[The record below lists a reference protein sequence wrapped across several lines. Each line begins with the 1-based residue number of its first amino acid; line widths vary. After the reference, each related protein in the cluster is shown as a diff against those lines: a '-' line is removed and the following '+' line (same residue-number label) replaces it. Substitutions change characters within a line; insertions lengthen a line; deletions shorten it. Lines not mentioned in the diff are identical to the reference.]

1 MRTYRKYSLQTFPL
15 MEILEMPSILIVDDD
30 KAQLTILQRI
40 LQREG
45 YDVETVEDSK
55 SALEKIKEQ
64 MFDIVISDM
73 WMSSRFDGRDLL
85 REIKKIDP
93 GLPVLIITAF
103 AELNDAVNLVAHEGA
118 FYYLEK
124 PIQIDV
130 LKREVGRALQTRG
143 ALTEGEPDSDDMS
156 PDVAV
161 DYIVGES
168 DKMQQLFKNMA
179 RVIHRGV
186 KQVLI
191 TGETGSGKSLVAR
204 ALHEY
209 GNRKDKPFVS
219 INCGAMAETLIESE
233 LFGHEKGAFTDAVQ
247 QKKGIFEVADTGTLF
262 LDEIGDISVQTQSTL
277 LHVLEKHEIRRIG
290 GSENIKV
297 DVCVIAAT
305 NKNLVEAVKDGT
317 FRSDLYFRL
326 NVIPLHLPP
335 LRERVEDIPILV
347 NYLIQKFSD
356 EYVDAEPKQVT
367 QRAMSALCRYDWPG
381 NVRQLENYLHRIY
394 VLSENAS
401 IDLDELPPEILDAS
415 LPSTDFEIDIPE
427 SGVALDEIIKEY
439 VCAALAK
446 TNGTQTKAAELLG
459 ISRRQL
465 QHRMQS
471 YGLQSQDFR
480 EDE

>member
-1 MRTYRKYSLQTFPL
+1 
-15 MEILEMPSILIVDDD
+15 MPSILIVDDD
-30 KAQLTILQRI
+30 QAQLTILQRI

-45 YDVETVEDSK
+45 YDVDSVK
-55 SALEKIKEQ
+55 NSTDALEKIKEQ
-64 MFDIVISDM
+64 MFDLVISDM
-73 WMSSRFDGRDLL
+73 WMSSRFEGRDLL

-93 GLPVLIITAF
+93 SLPVLIITAF

-130 LKREVGRALQTRG
+130 LKREVNRALQSRG
-143 ALTEGEPDSDDMS
+143 VLIEGEPDSDDT
-156 PDVAV
+156 PPEIQI
-161 DYIVGES
+161 DYIIGES
-168 DKMQQLFKNMA
+168 EKMQQLFKNMS

-186 KQVLI
+186 RQVLI

-209 GNRKDKPFVS
+209 GSRKDCPFVS
-219 INCGAMAETLIESE
+219 INCGAIAETLIESE

-247 QKKGIFEVADTGTLF
+247 QKKGIFETADTGILF
-262 LDEIGDISVQTQSTL
+262 LDEIGDISIQMQSTL
-277 LHVLEKHEIRRIG
+277 LHVLEKHEIRRVG
-290 GSENIKV
+290 GSKNIKV

-305 NKNLVEAVKDGT
+305 HKNLVQAVKDGT

-326 NVIPLHLPP
+326 NVIPLHVPP
-335 LRERVEDIPILV
+335 LSERVEDIPLLV
-347 NYLIQKFSD
+347 NFLIKKFRD
-356 EYVDAEPKQVT
+356 EYVDAVPKQVAS
-367 QRAMSALCRYDWPG
+367 RAMSALCRYNWPG

-394 VLSENAS
+394 VLSESTS
-401 IDLDELPPEILDAS
+401 IDLDELPPEILDTS
-415 LPSTDFEIDIPE
+415 LPSTDLEIGIPE
-427 SGVALDEIIKEY
+427 DGVSLDEIIKEY

-471 YGLQSQDFR
+471 YGLQSQDFKD
-480 EDE
+480 DE

>member
-1 MRTYRKYSLQTFPL
+1 
-15 MEILEMPSILIVDDD
+15 MPSMLIVDDD
-30 KAQLTILQRI
+30 HAQLTILQRI

-45 YDVETVEDSK
+45 YDVETEDNST
-55 SALEKIKEQ
+55 SALEQIKEK
-64 MFDIVISDM
+64 MFDVVISDM
-73 WMSSRFDGRDLL
+73 WMGSRFEGRELL

-93 GLPVLIITAF
+93 SLPVLIITAF
-103 AELNDAVNLVAHEGA
+103 AELNDAVNLVANEGA

-130 LKREVGRALQTRG
+130 LKREVNRALQSRG
-143 ALTEGEPDSDDMS
+143 AIANGEQTSDDT
-156 PDVAV
+156 AAEIQI

-168 DKMQQLFKNMA
+168 DKMQQLFKNMS

-204 ALHEY
+204 ALHEF
-209 GNRKDKPFVS
+209 GNRKDQPFVS
-219 INCGAMAETLIESE
+219 INCGAIAETLIESE
-233 LFGHEKGAFTDAVQ
+233 LFGHEKGAFTDAIQ
-247 QKKGIFEVADTGTLF
+247 QKKGIFEIADTGTLF
-262 LDEIGDISVQTQSTL
+262 LDEIGDISIQMQSTL

-290 GSENIKV
+290 GTENIKV

-305 NKNLVEAVKDGT
+305 NKNLVEAVKDGS

-335 LRERVEDIPILV
+335 LRERIEDIPLLV
-347 NYLIQKFSD
+347 EFLIQKFNN
-356 EYVDAEPKQVT
+356 EYVDVESKQVT
-367 QRAMSALCRYDWPG
+367 ARAMSALCRFDWLG
-381 NVRQLENYLHRIY
+381 NVRQLENYLHRIF
-394 VLSENAS
+394 VLSES
-401 IDLDELPPEILDAS
+401 TTIDLDDLPPEIIDSS

-427 SGVALDEIIKEY
+427 GGVALDEIIKEY
-439 VCAALAK
+439 VHAALSK

-471 YGLQSQDFR
+471 YGMQSQDFK
-480 EDE
+480 ESE

>member
-1 MRTYRKYSLQTFPL
+1 
-15 MEILEMPSILIVDDD
+15 MPSILIVDDD

-45 YDVETVEDSK
+45 YDVKTVEDST

-130 LKREVGRALQTRG
+130 LKREVSRALQTRG
-143 ALTEGEPDSDDMS
+143 ALTEGEPDSDDA
-156 PDVAV
+156 PPEIQV

-168 DKMQQLFKNMA
+168 EKMQQLFKNMS

-186 KQVLI
+186 RQVLI

-209 GNRKDKPFVS
+209 GNRKDCPFVS
-219 INCGAMAETLIESE
+219 INCGAIAESLIESE
-233 LFGHEKGAFTDAVQ
+233 LFGHEKGAFTDAIQ

-262 LDEIGDISVQTQSTL
+262 LDEIGDISVQMQSTL

-290 GSENIKV
+290 GTQNIKV

-335 LRERVEDIPILV
+335 LRERVEDIEPLV
-347 NYLIQKFSD
+347 KYLIQKFSD
-356 EYVDAEPKQVT
+356 EYVDAVPKQVT

-394 VLSENAS
+394 VLSENTS
-401 IDLDELPPEILDAS
+401 IDLDELPPEILDTS

-439 VCAALAK
+439 VCAALVK
-446 TNGTQTKAAELLG
+446 TNGTQTKAADLLG

>member
-1 MRTYRKYSLQTFPL
+1 

-30 KAQLTILQRI
+30 NAQLTILQRI

-45 YDVETVEDSK
+45 YDVETVEDST
-55 SALEKIKEQ
+55 SALEKIKEH

-143 ALTEGEPDSDDMS
+143 VLTEGEPDSDNTS
-156 PDVAV
+156 PDIEV
-161 DYIVGES
+161 DYIVGQS
-168 DKMQQLFKNMA
+168 DKMQQLFKNMS

-219 INCGAMAETLIESE
+219 INCGAIAETLIESE
-233 LFGHEKGAFTDAVQ
+233 LFGHEKGAFTDAIQ

-356 EYVDAEPKQVT
+356 EYVDAEPKQVS
-367 QRAMSALCRYDWPG
+367 QRAMSVLCRYDWPG

-401 IDLDELPPEILDAS
+401 IDLDELPPEILDTS

>member
-1 MRTYRKYSLQTFPL
+1 
-15 MEILEMPSILIVDDD
+15 MPSILIVDDD

-45 YDVETVEDSK
+45 YDVDTVEDST

-64 MFDIVISDM
+64 MFDVVISDM
-73 WMSSRFDGRDLL
+73 WMSSRFEGRDLL

-93 GLPVLIITAF
+93 ALPVLIITAY
-103 AELNDAVNLVAHEGA
+103 AELDDAVNLVAHEGA

-124 PIQIDV
+124 PIDDIEV
-130 LKREVGRALQTRG
+130 LKREVHRALQTRG
-143 ALTEGEPDSDDMS
+143 ASTEGEPDSDETT
-156 PDVAV
+156 PEIEV

-168 DKMQQLFKNMA
+168 DKMQQLFKNMS

-186 KQVLI
+186 RQVLI

-204 ALHEY
+204 ALHEF

-219 INCGAMAETLIESE
+219 INCGAIAETLIESE

-247 QKKGIFEVADTGTLF
+247 QKKGIFEIADTGTLF
-262 LDEIGDISVQTQSTL
+262 LDEIGDISVQMQSTL

-290 GSENIKV
+290 GSQSINV

-305 NKNLVEAVKDGT
+305 NKNLVQAVKDET

-335 LRERVEDIPILV
+335 LRERIEDIPILV

-356 EYVDAEPKQVT
+356 EYVDAEPKQVS

-394 VLSENAS
+394 VLSEAPS
-401 IDLDELPPEILDAS
+401 IDLDQLPPEIIDTS
-415 LPSTDFEIDIPE
+415 LPTTDLEIDIPE
-427 SGVALDEIIKEY
+427 SGVSLEDIIKEY
-439 VCAALAK
+439 VSAALAK

-471 YGLQSQDFR
+471 YGLQSQDFKG
-480 EDE
+480 EE

>member
-1 MRTYRKYSLQTFPL
+1 
-15 MEILEMPSILIVDDD
+15 MPSILIVDDD

-45 YDVETVEDSK
+45 YDVDTVEDST

-64 MFDIVISDM
+64 MFDVVISDM
-73 WMSSRFDGRDLL
+73 WMSSRFEGRDLL
-85 REIKKIDP
+85 REIKKVDP
-93 GLPVLIITAF
+93 ALPVLIITAY

-124 PIQIDV
+124 PIDDIDV
-130 LKREVGRALQTRG
+130 LKREVNRALQTRG
-143 ALTEGEPDSDDMS
+143 AFAEGEPDTHDAPSEIK
-156 PDVAV
+156 V

-168 DKMQQLFKNMA
+168 DKMQQLFKNMS
-179 RVIHRGV
+179 RVIHRRV
-186 KQVLI
+186 RQVLI

-204 ALHEY
+204 ALHEF
-209 GNRKDKPFVS
+209 GSRKDKPFVS
-219 INCGAMAETLIESE
+219 INCGAIAETLIESE

-247 QKKGIFEVADTGTLF
+247 QKKGIFEIADTGTLF
-262 LDEIGDISVQTQSTL
+262 LDEIGDISVQMQSTL

-290 GSENIKV
+290 GSQTINV

-356 EYVDAEPKQVT
+356 EYVDAEPKQVS

-401 IDLDELPPEILDAS
+401 IDLDQLPPEIIDTS
-415 LPSTDFEIDIPE
+415 LPTTDFEIDIPE
-427 SGVALDEIIKEY
+427 SGVSLEEIIKEY
-439 VCAALAK
+439 VSAALTK

-471 YGLQSQDFR
+471 YGLQSQDFKG
-480 EDE
+480 EE

>member
-1 MRTYRKYSLQTFPL
+1 MA
-15 MEILEMPSILIVDDD
+15 SILIVDDD
-30 KAQLTILQRI
+30 QAQLTILQRI

-45 YDVETVEDSK
+45 YDVETVEDST
-55 SALEKIKEQ
+55 SAREKIKEQ
-64 MFDIVISDM
+64 MFDLVISDM

-103 AELNDAVNLVAHEGA
+103 AELNDAVDLVANEGA

-130 LKREVGRALQTRG
+130 LKREVNRAFHTRG
-143 ALTEGEPDSDDMS
+143 VLTEGEPESDDTS
-156 PDVAV
+156 PDVQV

-168 DKMQQLFKNMA
+168 DKMQQLFKNMS

-186 KQVLI
+186 RQVLI

-204 ALHEY
+204 ALHEF
-209 GNRKDKPFVS
+209 GSRKDRPFVS
-219 INCGAMAETLIESE
+219 INCGAIAETLIESE

-262 LDEIGDISVQTQSTL
+262 LDEIGDISIQMQSTL

-290 GSENIKV
+290 GNQNIKV

-335 LRERVEDIPILV
+335 LRDRVEDIPPIV
-347 NYLIQKFSD
+347 KYLINKFSD

-367 QRAMSALCRYDWPG
+367 QRAMSAFCRYEWPG

-401 IDLDELPPEILDAS
+401 IDVDELPPEIIDTS

-480 EDE
+480 VDE

>member
-1 MRTYRKYSLQTFPL
+1 
-15 MEILEMPSILIVDDD
+15 MPSILIVDDD
-30 KAQLTILQRI
+30 QAQLTILQRI

-45 YDVETVEDSK
+45 YDVNSVENSTA
-55 SALEKIKEQ
+55 ALEKIKEQ
-64 MFDIVISDM
+64 MFDLVISDM
-73 WMSSRFDGRDLL
+73 WMSSRFEGRDLL

-93 GLPVLIITAF
+93 SLPVLIITAF

-130 LKREVGRALQTRG
+130 LKREVNRALQSRG
-143 ALTEGEPDSDDMS
+143 VLIEGEPDSDDT
-156 PDVAV
+156 PPEIQI
-161 DYIVGES
+161 DYIIGES
-168 DKMQQLFKNMA
+168 EKMQQLFKNMS

-186 KQVLI
+186 RQVLI

-209 GNRKDKPFVS
+209 GSRKDCPFVS
-219 INCGAMAETLIESE
+219 INCGAIAETLIESE

-247 QKKGIFEVADTGTLF
+247 QKKGIFETADTGILF
-262 LDEIGDISVQTQSTL
+262 LDEIGDISIQMQSTL
-277 LHVLEKHEIRRIG
+277 LHVLEKHEIRRVG
-290 GSENIKV
+290 GSKNIKV

-305 NKNLVEAVKDGT
+305 HKNLVQAVKDGT

-326 NVIPLHLPP
+326 NVIPLHVPP
-335 LRERVEDIPILV
+335 LRERVEDIPLLV
-347 NYLIQKFSD
+347 NFMIKKFRD
-356 EYVDAEPKQVT
+356 EYVDAVPKQVT
-367 QRAMSALCRYDWPG
+367 SRAMSALCRYNWPG

-394 VLSENAS
+394 VLSESTS
-401 IDLDELPPEILDAS
+401 IDLDELPPEILDTS
-415 LPSTDFEIDIPE
+415 LPSTDLEIGIPE
-427 SGVALDEIIKEY
+427 DGVSLDEIIKEY

-471 YGLQSQDFR
+471 YGLQSQDFKD
-480 EDE
+480 DE

>member
-1 MRTYRKYSLQTFPL
+1 M
-15 MEILEMPSILIVDDD
+15 LEMSSILIVDDD
-30 KAQLTILQRI
+30 QAQLTILQRI

-45 YDVETVEDSK
+45 YDTVTVEDSTT
-55 SALEKIKEQ
+55 ALEKIKEQ
-64 MFDIVISDM
+64 MFDVVISDM
-73 WMSSRFDGRDLL
+73 WMSSRFEGRDLL
-85 REIKKIDP
+85 REVKKIDP
-93 GLPVLIITAF
+93 SLPVLIITAF
-103 AELNDAVNLVAHEGA
+103 AELNDAVNLVANEGA

-130 LKREVGRALQTRG
+130 LKREVNRALQSRG
-143 ALTEGEPDSDDMS
+143 VLTDGKPETDTTSTDDLQI
-156 PDVAV
+156 

-168 DKMQQLFKNMA
+168 DKMQQLFKNMS

-186 KQVLI
+186 RQVLI
-191 TGETGSGKSLVAR
+191 TGETGSGKSLVAQ

-209 GNRKDKPFVS
+209 GNRKDRPFVS
-219 INCGAMAETLIESE
+219 INCGAIAETLIESE

-247 QKKGIFEVADTGTLF
+247 QKKGIFEIADTGTLF
-262 LDEIGDISVQTQSTL
+262 LDEIGDISVQMQSTL

-326 NVIPLHLPP
+326 NVIPLHLPL
-335 LRERVEDIPILV
+335 LRERVEDIPL
-347 NYLIQKFSD
+347 LINFLIDKFSN

-367 QRAMSALCRYDWPG
+367 PRAMSALCRFNWPG

-401 IDLDELPPEILDAS
+401 IDLDQLPPEILDTS
-415 LPSTDFEIDIPE
+415 LPSTEFDIDIPE
-427 SGVALDEIIKEY
+427 SGVSLEEIIKEY
-439 VCAALAK
+439 VSTALTK
-446 TNGTQTKAAELLG
+446 TGGTQTKAAKLLG

-471 YGLQSQDFR
+471 YGLQSQDFKNN
-480 EDE
+480 E

>member
-1 MRTYRKYSLQTFPL
+1 
-15 MEILEMPSILIVDDD
+15 MPSILIVDDD
-30 KAQLTILQRI
+30 QAQLTILQRI

-45 YDVETVEDSK
+45 YDVDSVENSTA
-55 SALEKIKEQ
+55 ALEKIKEQ
-64 MFDIVISDM
+64 MFDLVISDM
-73 WMSSRFDGRDLL
+73 WMSSRFEGRDLL

-93 GLPVLIITAF
+93 SLPVLIITAF

-130 LKREVGRALQTRG
+130 LKREVNRALQSRG
-143 ALTEGEPDSDDMS
+143 VLIEGEPDSDDT
-156 PDVAV
+156 PPEIQI
-161 DYIVGES
+161 DYIIGES
-168 DKMQQLFKNMA
+168 EKMQQLFKNMS

-186 KQVLI
+186 RQVLI

-209 GNRKDKPFVS
+209 GSRKDCPFVS
-219 INCGAMAETLIESE
+219 INCGAIAETLIESE

-247 QKKGIFEVADTGTLF
+247 QKKGIFETADTGILF
-262 LDEIGDISVQTQSTL
+262 LDEIGDISIQMQSTL
-277 LHVLEKHEIRRIG
+277 LHVLEKHEIRRVG
-290 GSENIKV
+290 GSKNIKV

-305 NKNLVEAVKDGT
+305 HKNLVQAVKDGT

-326 NVIPLHLPP
+326 NVIPLHVPP
-335 LRERVEDIPILV
+335 LRERVEDIPLLV
-347 NYLIQKFSD
+347 NFMIKKFRD
-356 EYVDAEPKQVT
+356 EYVDAVPKQVT
-367 QRAMSALCRYDWPG
+367 SRAMSALCRYNWPG

-394 VLSENAS
+394 VLSESTS
-401 IDLDELPPEILDAS
+401 IDLDELPPEILDTS
-415 LPSTDFEIDIPE
+415 LPSTDLEIGIPE
-427 SGVALDEIIKEY
+427 DGVSLDEIIKEY

-471 YGLQSQDFR
+471 YGLQSQDFKD
-480 EDE
+480 DE

>member
-1 MRTYRKYSLQTFPL
+1 MQ
-15 MEILEMPSILIVDDD
+15 SILIVDDD
-30 KAQLTILQRI
+30 QAQLTILQRI

-45 YDVETVEDSK
+45 YDTATVEDSTT
-55 SALEKIKEQ
+55 ALEKIKEQ
-64 MFDIVISDM
+64 MFDVVISDM
-73 WMSSRFDGRDLL
+73 WMSSRFEGRDLL
-85 REIKKIDP
+85 REVKKIDP
-93 GLPVLIITAF
+93 SLPVLIITAF
-103 AELNDAVNLVAHEGA
+103 AELNDAVNLVANEGA

-130 LKREVGRALQTRG
+130 LKREVNRALQSRG
-143 ALTEGEPDSDDMS
+143 VLTDGEPETDTTSTDDFQI
-156 PDVAV
+156 

-168 DKMQQLFKNMA
+168 DKMQQLFKNMS

-186 KQVLI
+186 RQVLI
-191 TGETGSGKSLVAR
+191 TGETGSGKSLVAQ

-209 GNRKDKPFVS
+209 GNRKDRPFVS
-219 INCGAMAETLIESE
+219 INCGAIAETLIESE

-247 QKKGIFEVADTGTLF
+247 QKKGIFEIADTGTLF
-262 LDEIGDISVQTQSTL
+262 LDEIGDISVQMQSTL

-290 GSENIKV
+290 GSESIKV

-326 NVIPLHLPP
+326 NVIPLHLPL
-335 LRERVEDIPILV
+335 LRERIEDIPLLV
-347 NYLIQKFSD
+347 NFLIDKFSN

-367 QRAMSALCRYDWPG
+367 PRAMSALCRFNWPG

-401 IDLDELPPEILDAS
+401 IDLDQLPPEILDTS
-415 LPSTDFEIDIPE
+415 LPPTEFDIDIPE
-427 SGVALDEIIKEY
+427 SGVSLEEIIKEY
-439 VCAALAK
+439 VSAALTK
-446 TNGTQTKAAELLG
+446 TGGTQTKAAKLLG

-471 YGLQSQDFR
+471 YGLQSQDFKN
-480 EDE
+480 DE

>member
-1 MRTYRKYSLQTFPL
+1 
-15 MEILEMPSILIVDDD
+15 MPSMLIVDDD
-30 KAQLTILQRI
+30 QAQLTILQRI

-45 YDVETVEDSK
+45 YDVETVEDST

-130 LKREVGRALQTRG
+130 LKREVNRALQTRG
-143 ALTEGEPDSDDMS
+143 VLTEGEPDSDDTS
-156 PDVAV
+156 SEIQI

-168 DKMQQLFKNMA
+168 EKMQQLFKNMS

-209 GNRKDKPFVS
+209 GNRKDHPFVS
-219 INCGAMAETLIESE
+219 INCGAIAETLIESE

-262 LDEIGDISVQTQSTL
+262 LDEIGDISIQMQSTL

-290 GSENIKV
+290 GTQNIKV

-335 LRERVEDIPILV
+335 LRERVEDIPLLV
-347 NYLIQKFSD
+347 NFLIQKFSD
-356 EYVDAEPKQVT
+356 EYVDAVPKQVS

-394 VLSENAS
+394 VLSENTS
-401 IDLDELPPEILDAS
+401 IDLDELPPEILDTS

-471 YGLQSQDFR
+471 YGLQSQDFK
-480 EDE
+480 EGE

>member
-1 MRTYRKYSLQTFPL
+1 
-15 MEILEMPSILIVDDD
+15 MPSILIVDDD
-30 KAQLTILQRI
+30 QAQLTILQRI

-45 YDVETVEDSK
+45 YDVDSVENSTA
-55 SALEKIKEQ
+55 ALEKIKEQ
-64 MFDIVISDM
+64 MFDLVISDM
-73 WMSSRFDGRDLL
+73 WMSSRFEGRDLL

-93 GLPVLIITAF
+93 SLPVLIITAF

-130 LKREVGRALQTRG
+130 LKREVNRALQSRG
-143 ALTEGEPDSDDMS
+143 VLIEGEPDSDDT
-156 PDVAV
+156 PPEILI
-161 DYIVGES
+161 DYIIGES
-168 DKMQQLFKNMA
+168 EKMQQLFKNMS

-186 KQVLI
+186 RQVLI

-209 GNRKDKPFVS
+209 GSRKNCPFVS
-219 INCGAMAETLIESE
+219 INCGAIAETLIESE

-247 QKKGIFEVADTGTLF
+247 QKKGIFETADTGILF
-262 LDEIGDISVQTQSTL
+262 LDEIGDISIQMQSTL
-277 LHVLEKHEIRRIG
+277 LHVLEKHEIRRVG
-290 GSENIKV
+290 GSKNIKV

-305 NKNLVEAVKDGT
+305 HKNLVQAVKDGT

-326 NVIPLHLPP
+326 NVIPLHIPP
-335 LRERVEDIPILV
+335 LSERVEDIPLLV
-347 NYLIQKFSD
+347 NFLIKKFRD
-356 EYVDAEPKQVT
+356 EYVDAVPKHVT
-367 QRAMSALCRYDWPG
+367 SRAMSALCRYNWPG

-394 VLSENAS
+394 VLSESTS
-401 IDLDELPPEILDAS
+401 IDLDELPPEILDTS
-415 LPSTDFEIDIPE
+415 LPSTDLEIGIPE
-427 SGVALDEIIKEY
+427 DGVSLDEIIKEY

-471 YGLQSQDFR
+471 YGLQSQDFKD
-480 EDE
+480 DE

>member
-1 MRTYRKYSLQTFPL
+1 
-15 MEILEMPSILIVDDD
+15 MPSILIVDDD

-45 YDVETVEDSK
+45 YDVDTVEDST
-55 SALEKIKEQ
+55 SALEKIREQ
-64 MFDIVISDM
+64 MFDVVISDM
-73 WMSSRFDGRDLL
+73 WMSSRFEGRDLL

-93 GLPVLIITAF
+93 ALPVLIITAY

-124 PIQIDV
+124 PIDDIDV
-130 LKREVGRALQTRG
+130 LKREVYRALQTRG
-143 ALTEGEPDSDDMS
+143 AFSEGEPDANDTTSEIEIG
-156 PDVAV
+156 
-161 DYIVGES
+161 YIVGKSE
-168 DKMQQLFKNMA
+168 KMQQLFKNMS

-186 KQVLI
+186 RQVLI

-209 GNRKDKPFVS
+209 GIRKDKPFVS
-219 INCGAMAETLIESE
+219 INCGAIAETLIESE
-233 LFGHEKGAFTDAVQ
+233 LFGHEKGAFTDAVH
-247 QKKGIFEVADTGTLF
+247 QKKGIFEIADTGTLF
-262 LDEIGDISVQTQSTL
+262 LDEIGDISVQMQSTL

-290 GSENIKV
+290 GTQNIKV

-305 NKNLVEAVKDGT
+305 NKNLVQAVKDET

-335 LRERVEDIPILV
+335 LRERIEDIPILV
-347 NYLIQKFSD
+347 DHLIKKFST
-356 EYVDAEPKQVT
+356 EYGAEPKQVSP
-367 QRAMSALCRYDWPG
+367 RAMSALCRYDWPG
-381 NVRQLENYLHRIY
+381 NVRQLENHLHRIY

-401 IDLDELPPEILDAS
+401 IDLDQLPPEIIDTS
-415 LPSTDFEIDIPE
+415 LPTTDFEIDIPE
-427 SGVALDEIIKEY
+427 SGVSLEYIIKEY
-439 VCAALAK
+439 VSAALTK

-471 YGLQSQDFR
+471 YGLQSQDFKT
-480 EDE
+480 EE

>member
-1 MRTYRKYSLQTFPL
+1 
-15 MEILEMPSILIVDDD
+15 MPSILIVDDD

-45 YDVETVEDSK
+45 YDVDTVEDST

-64 MFDIVISDM
+64 MFDVVISDM
-73 WMSSRFDGRDLL
+73 WMSSRFEGRDLL

-93 GLPVLIITAF
+93 ALPVLIITAY
-103 AELNDAVNLVAHEGA
+103 AELDDAVNLVAHEGA

-124 PIQIDV
+124 PIDDIEV
-130 LKREVGRALQTRG
+130 LKREVNRALQTRG
-143 ALTEGEPDSDDMS
+143 ASTEGEPDSDETT
-156 PDVAV
+156 PEIEV

-168 DKMQQLFKNMA
+168 DKMQQLFKNMS

-186 KQVLI
+186 RQVLI

-204 ALHEY
+204 ALHEF

-219 INCGAMAETLIESE
+219 INCGAIAETLIESE

-247 QKKGIFEVADTGTLF
+247 QKKGIFEIADTGTLF
-262 LDEIGDISVQTQSTL
+262 LDEIGDISVQMQSTL

-290 GSENIKV
+290 GSQSINV

-305 NKNLVEAVKDGT
+305 NKNLVQAVKDGT

-356 EYVDAEPKQVT
+356 EYVDAEPKQVS

-394 VLSENAS
+394 VLSEAPS
-401 IDLDELPPEILDAS
+401 IDLDQLPPEIIDTS
-415 LPSTDFEIDIPE
+415 LPTTDLEIDIPE
-427 SGVALDEIIKEY
+427 SGVSLEDIIKEY
-439 VCAALAK
+439 VSAALAK

-471 YGLQSQDFR
+471 YGLQSQDFKG
-480 EDE
+480 EE

>member
-1 MRTYRKYSLQTFPL
+1 MSV
-15 MEILEMPSILIVDDD
+15 EVLEMPSMLIVDDD
-30 KAQLTILQRI
+30 QAQLTILQRI

-45 YDVETVEDSK
+45 YDVETVEDST

-130 LKREVGRALQTRG
+130 LKREVNRALQTRG
-143 ALTEGEPDSDDMS
+143 VLTEGEPDSDDTS
-156 PDVAV
+156 SEIQI

-168 DKMQQLFKNMA
+168 EKMQQLFKNMF

-209 GNRKDKPFVS
+209 GNRKDHPFVS
-219 INCGAMAETLIESE
+219 INCGAIAETLIESE

-262 LDEIGDISVQTQSTL
+262 LDEIGDISIQMQSTL

-290 GSENIKV
+290 GTQNIKV

-335 LRERVEDIPILV
+335 LRERVEDIPLLV
-347 NYLIQKFSD
+347 NFLIQKFSD
-356 EYVDAEPKQVT
+356 EYVDAVPKQVS

-394 VLSENAS
+394 VLSENTS
-401 IDLDELPPEILDAS
+401 IDLDELPPEILDTS

-446 TNGTQTKAAELLG
+446 TNGTQTKAADLLG

-471 YGLQSQDFR
+471 YGLQSQDFK

>member
-1 MRTYRKYSLQTFPL
+1 
-15 MEILEMPSILIVDDD
+15 MPSILIVDDD
-30 KAQLTILQRI
+30 QAQLTILQRI

-45 YDVETVEDSK
+45 YDVETVEDST

-64 MFDIVISDM
+64 MFDVVISDM
-73 WMSSRFDGRDLL
+73 WMSSRFDGRNLL

-130 LKREVGRALQTRG
+130 LKREVNRALQTRG
-143 ALTEGEPDSDDMS
+143 VLTEGEPDSDNTS
-156 PDVAV
+156 LEIQI

-168 DKMQQLFKNMA
+168 DKMQQLFKNMS

-186 KQVLI
+186 RQVLI
-191 TGETGSGKSLVAR
+191 TGETGSGKSLVAL

-209 GNRKDKPFVS
+209 GNRKDRPFVS
-219 INCGAMAETLIESE
+219 INCGAIAETLIESE

-262 LDEIGDISVQTQSTL
+262 LDEIGDISVQMQSTL

-290 GSENIKV
+290 GNQNIKV

-326 NVIPLHLPP
+326 NVIPLHTPP
-335 LRERVEDIPILV
+335 LRERVEDIPLLI
-347 NYLIQKFSD
+347 NFLIQKFSD
-356 EYVDAEPKQVT
+356 EYVDAVPKQVT

-394 VLSENAS
+394 VLSENTS
-401 IDLDELPPEILDAS
+401 IDLEELPPEILDTS
-415 LPSTDFEIDIPE
+415 LPTTDFEIDIPE

-480 EDE
+480 DDE

>member
-1 MRTYRKYSLQTFPL
+1 
-15 MEILEMPSILIVDDD
+15 MPSILIVDDD
-30 KAQLTILQRI
+30 QAQLTILQRI

-45 YDVETVEDSK
+45 YDTATVEDSTT
-55 SALEKIKEQ
+55 ALEKIKEQ
-64 MFDIVISDM
+64 MFDVVISDM
-73 WMSSRFDGRDLL
+73 WMSSRFEGRELL
-85 REIKKIDP
+85 REVKKIDP
-93 GLPVLIITAF
+93 SLPVLIITAF
-103 AELNDAVNLVAHEGA
+103 AELNDAVNLVANEGA

-124 PIQIDV
+124 PIQVDV
-130 LKREVGRALQTRG
+130 LKREINRALQSRG
-143 ALTEGEPDSDDMS
+143 VLTDGEPETDTTSTDDLQI
-156 PDVAV
+156 

-168 DKMQQLFKNMA
+168 DKMQQLFKNMS

-186 KQVLI
+186 RQVLI
-191 TGETGSGKSLVAR
+191 TGETGSGKSLVAQ

-209 GNRKDKPFVS
+209 GNRKDRPFVS
-219 INCGAMAETLIESE
+219 INCGAIAETLIESE

-247 QKKGIFEVADTGTLF
+247 QKKGIFEIADTGTLF
-262 LDEIGDISVQTQSTL
+262 LDEIGDISVQMQSTL
-277 LHVLEKHEIRRIG
+277 LHVLEKHEIRRVG

-335 LRERVEDIPILV
+335 LRERVEDIPLLV
-347 NYLIQKFSD
+347 NFLIDKFSN

-367 QRAMSALCRYDWPG
+367 PRAMSALCRFNWPG

-401 IDLDELPPEILDAS
+401 IDLDQLPPEILDTS
-415 LPSTDFEIDIPE
+415 LPSTEFDIDIPE
-427 SGVALDEIIKEY
+427 SGVSLEEIIKEY
-439 VCAALAK
+439 VSTALTK
-446 TNGTQTKAAELLG
+446 TGGTQTKAAKLLG

-471 YGLQSQDFR
+471 YGLQSQDFKN
-480 EDE
+480 EVVEK

>member
-1 MRTYRKYSLQTFPL
+1 
-15 MEILEMPSILIVDDD
+15 MPSMLIVDDD
-30 KAQLTILQRI
+30 QAQLTILQRI

-45 YDVETVEDSK
+45 YDVETVEDST

-130 LKREVGRALQTRG
+130 LKREVNRALQTRG
-143 ALTEGEPDSDDMS
+143 VLTEGEPDSDDTS
-156 PDVAV
+156 SEIQI

-168 DKMQQLFKNMA
+168 EKMQQLFKNMS

-209 GNRKDKPFVS
+209 GNRKDHPFVS
-219 INCGAMAETLIESE
+219 INCGAIAETLIESE

-262 LDEIGDISVQTQSTL
+262 LDEIGDISIQMQSTL

-290 GSENIKV
+290 GTQNIKV

-335 LRERVEDIPILV
+335 LRERVEDIEPLV
-347 NYLIQKFSD
+347 KYLIQKFSD
-356 EYVDAEPKQVT
+356 EYVDAIPKQVT

-394 VLSENAS
+394 VLSENTS
-401 IDLDELPPEILDAS
+401 IDLEELPPEILDTS

-439 VCAALAK
+439 VCAALVK
-446 TNGTQTKAAELLG
+446 TNGTQTKAADLLG

-471 YGLQSQDFR
+471 YGLQSQDFK

>member
-1 MRTYRKYSLQTFPL
+1 
-15 MEILEMPSILIVDDD
+15 MPSILIVDDD

-45 YDVETVEDSK
+45 YDVDTAEEST

-64 MFDIVISDM
+64 MFDVVISDM
-73 WMSSRFDGRDLL
+73 WMSSRFEGRDLL

-93 GLPVLIITAF
+93 ALPVLIITAY

-124 PIQIDV
+124 PIDDIDV
-130 LKREVGRALQTRG
+130 LKREVNRALQTRG
-143 ALTEGEPDSDDMS
+143 AFSEGEPDADDTTS
-156 PDVAV
+156 EIAI

-168 DKMQQLFKNMA
+168 EKMQQLFKNMS

-186 KQVLI
+186 RQVLI

-219 INCGAMAETLIESE
+219 INCGAIAETLIESE

-247 QKKGIFEVADTGTLF
+247 QKKGIFEIADTGTLF
-262 LDEIGDISVQTQSTL
+262 LDEIGDISVQMQSTL

-290 GSENIKV
+290 STQNIKV

-305 NKNLVEAVKDGT
+305 NKNLVQAVKDET

-335 LRERVEDIPILV
+335 LRERIEDIPILV
-347 NYLIQKFSD
+347 DHLIKKFST
-356 EYVDAEPKQVT
+356 EYGAEPKQVT
-367 QRAMSALCRYDWPG
+367 PRAMSALCRYDWPG
-381 NVRQLENYLHRIY
+381 NVRQLENHLHRIY
-394 VLSENAS
+394 VWSENAK
-401 IDLDELPPEILDAS
+401 IDLDQLPPEILDPS
-415 LPSTDFEIDIPE
+415 LPTTEQVEIDIPE
-427 SGVALDEIIKEY
+427 SGVSLEEIIKEY
-439 VCAALAK
+439 VSAALTK

-471 YGLQSQDFR
+471 YGLQSQDFK

>member
-1 MRTYRKYSLQTFPL
+1 MSV
-15 MEILEMPSILIVDDD
+15 EVLEMPSMLIVDDD
-30 KAQLTILQRI
+30 QAQLTILQRI

-45 YDVETVEDSK
+45 YDVETVEDST

-130 LKREVGRALQTRG
+130 LKREVNRALQTRG
-143 ALTEGEPDSDDMS
+143 VLTEGEPDSDDTS
-156 PDVAV
+156 SEIQI

-168 DKMQQLFKNMA
+168 EKMQQLFKNMF

-209 GNRKDKPFVS
+209 GNRKDHPFVS
-219 INCGAMAETLIESE
+219 INCGAIAETLIESE

-262 LDEIGDISVQTQSTL
+262 LDEIGDISIQMQSTL

-290 GSENIKV
+290 GTQNIKV

-335 LRERVEDIPILV
+335 LRERVEDIPLLV
-347 NYLIQKFSD
+347 NFLIQKFSD
-356 EYVDAEPKQVT
+356 EYVDAVPKQVS

-394 VLSENAS
+394 VLSENTS
-401 IDLDELPPEILDAS
+401 IDLDELPPEILDTS

-471 YGLQSQDFR
+471 YGLQSQDFK